1 MLQHFLPLLIL
12 PFFYQVTLNA
22 EKSKDVDFSS
32 LKHAS
37 PKFYWLCRNSSEPEF
52 NTSGNVAA
60 IDVVSI
66 PELDGGGKQNIS
78 EVNLILSFNS
88 FISRLIVASLTICH

>member
-1 MLQHFLPLLIL
+1 M
-12 PFFYQVTLNA
+12 
-22 EKSKDVDFSS
+22 
-32 LKHAS
+32 
-37 PKFYWLCRNSSEPEF
+37 
-52 NTSGNVAA
+52 AA

>member
-1 MLQHFLPLLIL
+1 M
-12 PFFYQVTLNA
+12 
-22 EKSKDVDFSS
+22 DFAS

-37 PKFYWLCRNSSEPEF
+37 PRFYWLCRNSSEPEF

-78 EVNLILSFNS
+78 EVNLTLFFNL
-88 FISRLIVASLTICH
+88 FISRLIGA